1 MSTQKHVLIAED
13 DKFLAEIVGKF
24 LITQGLRV
32 TITHNGEEAMQIM
45 EKDTPDILLL
55 DILLPVLDGHSVMKA
70 MKEKNL
76 DCPVIVMSNLS
87 DKLVQKQCEDMDVKA
102 YFVKSDL
109 DEDALLP
116 AIQKHLRSTPSPL

>member
-24 LITQGLRV
+24 LSARGLRV
-32 TITHNGEEAMQIM
+32 TITHNGQKTIEVM
-45 EKDTPDILLL
+45 EKEVPDVLLL
-55 DILLPVLDGHSVMKA
+55 DILLPVLDGHGVLRV
-70 MKEKNL
+70 MKEKKV

-87 DKLVQKQCEDMDVKA
+87 DKLVQRKCKDMNVKT

-109 DEDALLP
+109 EESSLWQAIEKHLSPPLLP
-116 AIQKHLRSTPSPL
+116 